1 MIVLGYIYYIHNMY
15 GIYLS
20 IYLYI
25 YIFSE
30 EIYSQSDELDIF
42 FKS

>member
-1 MIVLGYIYYIHNMY
+1 MES
-15 GIYLS
+15 IYLS
-20 IYLYI
+20 IYI